1 VVVSAASGAVGSVAA
16 QVAKRSG
23 ARVVGIAGGP
33 DKCAYLVDELGLDA
47 AVDYKSTELSIADQ
61 LAAATPNGINVYFD
75 NVGGEILEAVLQ
87 RINDH
92 ARIVLCGGISGYDDM
107 AGAAGPAGY
116 MKLVTTSSSMQG
128 FTMKDYLHRI
138 PEAFA
143 DLSAWVADG
152 SLRHREHIIDGIE
165 RFPEAL
171 RMLFSGQNHGKLLLR
186 P

>member
-1 VVVSAASGAVGSVAA
+1 
-16 QVAKRSG
+16 
-23 ARVVGIAGGP
+23 
-33 DKCAYLVDELGLDA
+33 
-47 AVDYKSTELSIADQ
+47 
-61 LAAATPNGINVYFD
+61 
-75 NVGGEILEAVLQ
+75 
-87 RINDH
+87 
-92 ARIVLCGGISGYDDM
+92 
-107 AGAAGPAGY
+107 